1 LKTDDATNPKRCREI
16 QRHYNPPPTSIK
28 TASLADGRD
37 LLGGDSMKIAISSKY
52 DEQACILDERSQA
65 ATAGAGNDC
74 LIITMPPPE
83 VIAQW
88 HGKDDCRELKRIV
101 RDLRWTAMISDALV
115 VLAITGA
122 IYFLPSLET
131 LRAAV
136 ERTAVSVAEASRAR

>member
-1 LKTDDATNPKRCREI
+1 LKTDDATNPKPMPGNTTTL
-16 QRHYNPPPTSIK
+16 QSAPTRIK
-28 TASLADGRD
+28 TTSLADRRD

-52 DEQACILDERSQA
+52 DEQACILDERSQS

-122 IYFLPSLET
+122 IYFSPSLDT
-131 LRAAV
+131 LRSAV
-136 ERTAVSVAEASRAR
+136 ERTAISVAEASRR